1 MQDRLRIDFNKKYAV
16 SIAGLVDINKIT
28 KTEYVASIAG
38 LVDINRVAKT
48 EYVVSIAGLVDINR
62 MADNKT
68 HWGDSIANFDRYKLF
83 LDANWPLDREN

>member
-1 MQDRLRIDFNKKYAV
+1 MQHLYYECKTDWELILTKYVV

-48 EYVVSIAGLVDINR
+48 EYVVSIAGLVDINKIT
-62 MADNKT
+62 DDKT
-68 HWGDSIANFDRYKLF
+68 H
-83 LDANWPLDREN
+83 